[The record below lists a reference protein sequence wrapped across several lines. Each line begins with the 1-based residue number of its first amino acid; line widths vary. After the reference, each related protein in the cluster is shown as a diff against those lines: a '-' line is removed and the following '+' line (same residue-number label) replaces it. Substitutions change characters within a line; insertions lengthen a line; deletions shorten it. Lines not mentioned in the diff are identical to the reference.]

1 MLLRQLRLENIRSY
15 QQETVTFP
23 EGTLLLSGD
32 IGSGKS
38 SLLLAIEFALFG
50 ASRPDLPAESL
61 LRKGSTQGSVELTFS
76 LDGQDILIQRNLK
89 KTKLGIQQTAGFVL
103 KNNAKKELTPVEL
116 KAEVLSL
123 LGYPEEMITKNKNYL
138 FRYTVYTPQEEMK
151 FILQEAAESRLDV
164 LRKIFGIDK
173 YKVIREN
180 VQLYT
185 RILRTRTAVLEAKIA
200 PLQEQQEQLQR
211 LIGEK
216 AAAQGQLEALQKER
230 SQLGDALQQKRAAL
244 HGLEKAQQAFREM
257 RQQHQIKQMLC
268 EEKQRQKHKLTLQEK
283 GLREQLQ
290 ALGSLSGEKE
300 QLLQELQNAEAE
312 RELLLKKKATQEEQL
327 RHVQKLLA
335 ACQKEV
341 QFGEELLVLIPKK
354 QEFLQE
360 LRKKVQALAGSEE
373 KDLQLLELLEKTNV
387 LFTRNQ
393 TLLQQAQELRERI
406 EQLDTCP
413 TCLQQ
418 VSSFHKM
425 RITAEKAQE
434 IARAEKLLADLTD
447 KKTQMQQHRQELQEQ
462 RKAYYEQKNMV
473 TRLELELAHL
483 EEKNV
488 SLEKKRAELQ
498 QLLEENNALL
508 AEEQQGETERLQA
521 LGETIAQRKKQLEQV
536 TKKEHLEKQEKA
548 IKDQEHSLQ
557 QEMAALQS
565 VLQAIERELQGKEDF
580 GKQITEQ
587 QQLLSELQEQEKIA
601 LAREERQRTL
611 HEQLCREEIRLRE
624 SVAALSAENQKL
636 LRLKEREQ
644 WLEGHFV
651 PLTGTIEKHVMVR
664 IHRLFNQLFQEWF
677 SLLIDDAGVLSR
689 LDEEFTPIVE
699 QNGHELFFENLSGG
713 EKTSAALAYRL
724 ALNRVINDVVHEI
737 KTKDLLILDEPTDGF
752 SSEQLDKVRD
762 VLERLALRQV
772 ILVSHEA
779 KVESF
784 VNHVIRVQKGGEGS
798 GVVG

>member
-15 QQETVTFP
+15 QAETVTFP

-76 LDGQDILIQRNLK
+76 LDGQEILIQRNLK

-103 KNNAKKELTPVEL
+103 KNNVKKELTPVEL
-116 KAEVLSL
+116 KAEILAL

-180 VQLYT
+180 VQLYLRT
-185 RILRTRTAVLEAKIA
+185 LRTRLAVLETKIA
-200 PLQEQQEQLQR
+200 PLKEQQEQLQR
-211 LIGEK
+211 VSGEK

-230 SQLGDALQQKRAAL
+230 SQLGDALQQKKAAL
-244 HGLEKAQQAFREM
+244 QGLEKAQQAFRDLQ
-257 RQQHQIKQMLC
+257 QQHQIKQMLR
-268 EEKQRQKHKLTLQEK
+268 EEKLRQNKKLEEQEHHLQEE
-283 GLREQLQ
+283 LR
-290 ALGSLSGEKE
+290 ALGSLPREKE
-300 QLLQELQNAEAE
+300 ALLDELHRAEAE

-327 RHVQKLLA
+327 RHLQKLLA

-354 QEFLQE
+354 KEFLQE

-373 KDLQLLELLEKTNV
+373 KDQQLQELLEKTNV

-418 VSSFHKM
+418 VSSFHKT

-434 IARAEKLLADLTD
+434 IVRAEKLLADLTD
-447 KKTQMQQHRQELQEQ
+447 KKTQMQEHRHELQEQ
-462 RKAYYEQKNMV
+462 RKAYYEQKNGVARM
-473 TRLELELAHL
+473 ELELAHL
-483 EEKNV
+483 EEKNI
-488 SLEKKRAELQ
+488 SLEKKREELQ
-498 QLLEENNALL
+498 ELMEENNALL
-508 AEEQQGETERLQA
+508 TKEQGGETERLQA
-521 LGETIAQRKKQLEQV
+521 LGDMIAQRKKQLEQV
-536 TKKEHLEKQEKA
+536 TKREHLEKQAAVVK
-548 IKDQEHSLQ
+548 EHQHPLQ

-565 VLQAIERELQGKEDF
+565 ALQVLEQELQGKEDF

-587 QQLLSELQEQEKIA
+587 KQLLAEVQEQEKIV

-611 HEQLCREEIRLRE
+611 HEQLLREEQRLQE
-624 SVAALSAENQKL
+624 SVTVLSEENQKL
-636 LRLKEREQ
+636 LRLKELES

-664 IHRLFNQLFQEWF
+664 IHRLFNHLFQEWF
-677 SLLIDDAGVLSR
+677 SMLIDDAGVLSR

-762 VLERLALRQV
+762 VLEKLALRQV

-784 VNHVIRVQKGGEGS
+784 VNHVIRVEKGGEGS
-798 GVVG
+798 VVG